1 MNSLTLWHSKLPE
14 TVNKIMVETN
24 RYLIS
29 LLILST
35 ISLVILSV
43 QLERANKRIAELNKT
58 VAKKEKQLKAAK
70 TEIQQL
76 EQEITEMRFA
86 QGGSV
91 RNTGGSEVSGTVQF
105 SIAGWTIIA
114 IIGLAACCMYICIR
128 ALCKQEET
136 ARASQPETGIVVKR
150 SRQIT
155 YRGNYMY

>member
-70 TEIQQL
+70 TEIQLL
-76 EQEITEMRFA
+76 EQEILVTEMRFE

-105 SIAGWTIIA
+105 NLAGWTITV
-114 IIGLAACCMYICIR
+114 IISLAACCMCILCIG
-128 ALCKQEET
+128 ALCTQGEA
-136 ARASQPETGIVVKR
+136 ARAVNRAIA
-150 SRQIT
+150 
-155 YRGNYMY
+155 Y